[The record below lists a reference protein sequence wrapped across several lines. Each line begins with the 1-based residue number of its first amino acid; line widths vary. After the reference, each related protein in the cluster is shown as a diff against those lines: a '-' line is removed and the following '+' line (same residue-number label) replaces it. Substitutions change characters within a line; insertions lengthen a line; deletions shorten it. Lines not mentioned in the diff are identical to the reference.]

1 MSPQATAAARTALTD
16 HNLNPSAIVKGGQT
30 ITLILTFDDT
40 KVFVA
45 EDLWDALITKYG
57 AGKVSGATDNQA
69 RNTYR
74 WTVTA

>member
-1 MSPQATAAARTALTD
+1 MPQATAAARTDLTD
-16 HNLNPSAIVKGGQT
+16 HNRNPSAIVAGGQT
-30 ITLILTFDDT
+30 VTLILTFDST

-57 AGKVSGATDNQA
+57 AGKVTGTTDMQA
-69 RNTYR
+69 RNVYR